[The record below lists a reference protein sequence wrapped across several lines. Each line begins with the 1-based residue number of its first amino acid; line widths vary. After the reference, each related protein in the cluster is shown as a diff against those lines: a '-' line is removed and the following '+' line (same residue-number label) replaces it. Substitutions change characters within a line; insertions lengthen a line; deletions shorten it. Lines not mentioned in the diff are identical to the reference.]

1 MNCIIAVIT
10 FSDRLLIV
18 GSFQKGSQSY
28 PNVAVFAPHFEMLE
42 SEHPVNAD
50 TPIEL
55 ALMSVLWAIGTQTL
69 PSDLKF
75 EVLASSFTTT
85 DELRSMVSKAL
96 MGVKQITSESVL
108 VH

>member
-1 MNCIIAVIT
+1 MNCITAVIR

-18 GSFQKGSQSY
+18 GSFQKNSQSY
-28 PNVAVFAPHFEMLE
+28 PNVAVFAPHVEMLE
-42 SEHPVNAD
+42 SEDPVNAE

-75 EVLASSFTTT
+75 EVLASSFATT
-85 DELRSMVSKAL
+85 DDLRGMINKAL
-96 MGVKQITSESVL
+96 VGAKQITSESIQ